1 MHPSLSLPSAG
12 KSQVSGGVGSGKGPG
27 PCQGLDDELD
37 GHELLDE
44 PPLEDEELS
53 ELLDDEDP
61 VELLEEPPPE
71 EELEYELDEEEL
83 SEPLED
89 ELLVEGEL
97 LEDDDPD
104 EELLELEKLLLLL
117 ELIDRLLHHAEG
129 LVRSQCQGVK
139 ERCQAIKLMG
149 GAFFRKIAF

>member
-1 MHPSLSLPSAG
+1 MQCPKCCPA
-12 KSQVSGGVGSGKGPG
+12 KGPG

-97 LEDDDPD
+97 LEDDDPV
-104 EELLELEKLLLLL
+104 EKLLLLL
-117 ELIDRLLHHAEG
+117 IDRLLRHAEG
-129 LVRSQCQGVK
+129 LTGCH
-139 ERCQAIKLMG
+139 C
-149 GAFFRKIAF
+149 